1 MEIYGMQKDM
11 EAFGRLLP
19 ERQERIAKASAEPV
33 RDDPDQRPGPEAP
46 PGADRSG
53 HRGDPGGDGHDP
65 DLPPAGRRRARSSPS
80 SAPAST

>member
-33 RDDPDQRPGPEAP
+33 RDDPVNALARRLHPGRIGLVVAEIRQESATTRTFRLRPATGL
-46 PGADRSG
+46 RC
-53 HRGDPGGDGHDP
+53 R
-65 DLPPAGRRRARSSPS
+65 
-80 SAPAST
+80 